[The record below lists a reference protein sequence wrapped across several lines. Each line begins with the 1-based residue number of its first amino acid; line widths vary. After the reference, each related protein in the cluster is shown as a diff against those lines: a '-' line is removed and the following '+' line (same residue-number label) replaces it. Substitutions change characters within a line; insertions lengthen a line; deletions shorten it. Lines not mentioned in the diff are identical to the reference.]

1 MLKNR
6 VNILY
11 ILMCLTFVVFL
22 PAEAKK
28 HYTYSTR
35 PNHFITMSVAGG
47 YSSFIGTESPVAI
60 NNGISLSNLPG
71 AATIGSIG
79 YEMRYRRWILGLN
92 ANVDYTLSRHG
103 IAHFTQKFG
112 DYVDNVPTTSQ
123 QWNAQ
128 TGTFTT
134 IDMGYSPLSY
144 IYDYYD
150 YIESQQTMH
159 VSAHLYSG
167 ANIGQYCYAL
177 LGVRFS
183 LPLMSNCNAGF
194 NLSTIKEYPNTNT
207 PQSQYGNQTNISYK
221 IKNPNGSGNVYQYLV
236 SPSVEFGA
244 RLRIP
249 SNSGRVG
256 MRLGVFAE
264 WGIPLNVSNKMMDL
278 IDYSVIHSQVVAK
291 QYLQNPSDPVNGW
304 VDVIGVEVPS
314 AEVLQKNLIVNSV
327 LNTNLI
333 NRVGALSLTQ
343 LSVGIKWTILFNVTA
358 PRHYC
363 VICED

>member
-1 MLKNR
+1 MKNR

-11 ILMCLTFVVFL
+11 IIMCLTFVVTL

-47 YSSFIGTESPVAI
+47 YSSFIDTKSPIAI
-60 NNGISLSNLPG
+60 NNDISLTNLPG
-71 AATIGSIG
+71 AAAIGSIG

-92 ANVDYTLSRHG
+92 ANIDYTMSRHG
-103 IAHFTQKFG
+103 ISHFTQQFS
-112 DYVDNVPTTSQ
+112 DYVDNEPTISQ
-123 QWNAQ
+123 IMINQ
-128 TGTFTT
+128 TLNT
-134 IDMGYSPLSY
+134 INMGYSPLTF

-150 YIESQQTMH
+150 YVEAQKTMH

-183 LPLMSNCNAGF
+183 LPLLSNCNAGF
-194 NLSTIKEYPNTNT
+194 NLSTIKVYPNTNT
-207 PQSQYGNQTNISYK
+207 PQAQYGNQSNISYK
-221 IKNPNGSGNVYQYLV
+221 IKNPNGSGNIYQYLL
-236 SPSVEFGA
+236 SPSLEFGA

-343 LSVGIKWTILFNVTA
+343 LSVGIKWTILFNVTT

>member
-1 MLKNR
+1 MS
-6 VNILY
+6 
-11 ILMCLTFVVFL
+11 
-22 PAEAKK
+22 AEAKK

-47 YSSFIGTESPVAI
+47 YSSFIDIESPVAS
-60 NNGISLSNLPG
+60 NNGISLTKLPG

-92 ANVDYTLSRHG
+92 ANIDYTLSRHS
-103 IAHFTQKFG
+103 IAHFSQTF
-112 DYVDNVPTTSQ
+112 DNYVDNVPSISTN
-123 QWNAQ
+123 WNGQ
-128 TGTFTT
+128 TMQY
-134 IDMGYSPLSY
+134 IDRGYSPLSY
-144 IYDYYD
+144 TYDYYD
-150 YIESQQTMH
+150 YVESQQTMH

-177 LGVRFS
+177 VGVRFS
-183 LPLMSNCNAGF
+183 LPLKSTCKAGF
-194 NLSTIKEYPNTNT
+194 NLSTIKVYPNTNT
-207 PQSQYGNQTNISYK
+207 PQSQYGNQSNIRYE
-221 IKNPNGSGNVYQYLV
+221 ITNPNGSGNIYKYML

-264 WGIPLNVSNKMMDL
+264 WGIPLEVNKNMLDL
-278 IDYSVIHSQVVAK
+278 IDYSIIHSNVVTK
-291 QYLQNPSDPVNGW
+291 QYLQNLPNDWVN
-304 VDVIGVEVPS
+304 VTGVEVPDKQQLES
-314 AEVLQKNLIVNSV
+314 GLIVNSV

-333 NRVGALSLTQ
+333 NHAGALSITQ
-343 LSVGIKWTILFNVTA
+343 LTIGIKWTILFNVTA